1 MKSSISAWVFLAL
14 LFFQLA
20 SAKLVYFSICLTW
33 AKREVAGFTRD
44 VILVNDQYPGP
55 PLDLVQGDE
64 VIFDV
69 QNDCPFNVTVH
80 FHGGFILLPY
90 LPT

>member
-1 MKSSISAWVFLAL
+1 MKSSFSAWVFLTL
-14 LFFQLA
+14 LFVQLV
-20 SAKLVYFSICLTW
+20 SAELVYFSIWLTW

-55 PLDLVQGDE
+55 PLELMQGDE

-69 QNDCPFNVTVH
+69 KNHCPFNVTVH
-80 FHGGFILLPY
+80 FHGKVIHIL
-90 LPT
+90 T